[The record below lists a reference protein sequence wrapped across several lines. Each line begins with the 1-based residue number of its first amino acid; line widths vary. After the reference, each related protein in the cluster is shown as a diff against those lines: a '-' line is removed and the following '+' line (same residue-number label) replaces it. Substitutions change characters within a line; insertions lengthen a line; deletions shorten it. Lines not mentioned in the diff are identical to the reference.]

1 MRDRLRGLAFLL
13 VSMVRAEPV
22 RSLAAVAV
30 ITAGRSAVL
39 ASAVGLRDLLNGA
52 AARDASTAT
61 RGAFLVAAGIAL
73 GLAARYPI
81 ATVGVT
87 LRERAS
93 MAIDERLARL
103 SATLPSIVHLER
115 PDFLDNLDL
124 LRRGSF
130 ELGEAVGSLVDNIAT
145 VVLLVSS
152 GVLLA
157 SVHPALLLM
166 PAAAIPSLVAA
177 VLKERETERFE
188 QETAEL
194 YRPRRTLRDL
204 AWTVGAGAELRLF
217 GAAATILRRQAD
229 AAAGIDARR
238 TVWAWRSGAIQ
249 AIGDAALGLGQAV
262 GVGFVAVRVSRG
274 QADAGDVALV
284 IALAGQLSANVTEAS
299 EGLRWLA
306 RLLRLVHRMTWLAE
320 HAEDAAMPDAA
331 SSDAPKRPVPDRL
344 TSGLALRG
352 VTFRYPGTEVDVLR
366 GVDLDVAAGT
376 TVAFVGEN
384 GAGKTSLVKLLC
396 GFYEPTSGSIAVDGV
411 PLRDLDTDG
420 WRRRTTASFQDFAH
434 LELLTREAVGVG
446 DLPRV
451 EDRPAVEAAVDR
463 GDARELVDRLAD
475 GIETQ
480 LGTQFDGG
488 VELSGGEWQR
498 VALAR
503 SAMRE
508 EPLLL
513 LLDEPTA
520 ALDPLAEQALFDR
533 IVALARARRE
543 AGMVAVFVSHRF
555 STVRMADLIVVLEEG
570 VIAERGTHAELV
582 ALGGRYAELFERQAR
597 AYR

>member
-1 MRDRLRGLAFLL
+1 MRDGLRALAFLIG
-13 VSMVRAEPV
+13 SMVRAEPR
-22 RSLAAVAV
+22 RSFAAVIV

-39 ASAVGLRDLLNGA
+39 ASAIGLRDLLNGA
-52 AARDASTAT
+52 ASGDRSLVT
-61 RGAFLVAAGIAL
+61 RGAVLVAGGIAL

-93 MAIDERLARL
+93 MAIEERLARL
-103 SATLPSIVHLER
+103 SATLPSIEHLER
-115 PDFLDNLDL
+115 PEFLDHLDL

-130 ELGEAVGSLVDNIAT
+130 ELGEAVASIVDNAAT

-152 GVLLA
+152 GILLA

-166 PAAAIPSLVAA
+166 PAAAVPSLVAA
-177 VLKERETERFE
+177 VLKERETKGFE

-194 YRPRRTLRDL
+194 HRPRRALRDL
-204 AWTVGAGAELRLF
+204 AWTVPAGAELRLF
-217 GAAATILRRQAD
+217 GAAETVRRRQAD
-229 AAAGIDARR
+229 AAAGIDAKK
-238 TVWAWRSGAIQ
+238 TVWAWRTGAIQ
-249 AIGDAALGLGQAV
+249 AVGGAVFGLGQAA

-274 QADAGDVALV
+274 AADAGDVALV

-306 RLLRLVHRMTWLAE
+306 RLLRLVHRMTWLAD
-320 HAEDAAMPDAA
+320 HAADAVTPGPPT
-331 SSDAPKRPVPDRL
+331 SSVPDRL
-344 TSGLALRG
+344 TTGLSLRA

-366 GVDLDVAAGT
+366 GIDLEIPAGT

-396 GFYEPTSGSIAVDGV
+396 GFYAPTSGSITVDGAV
-411 PLRDLDTDG
+411 VGELDTAG

-451 EDRPAVEAAVDR
+451 GDRPAVEAAVDR

-480 LGTQFDGG
+480 LGTQFEGG

-513 LLDEPTA
+513 VLDEPTA
-520 ALDPLAEQALFDR
+520 ALDPLAEQSLFDR
-533 IVALARARRE
+533 IVALARARRA
-543 AGMVAVFVSHRF
+543 AGMVGVFVSHRF
-555 STVRMADLIVVLEEG
+555 STVRMADLIVVLEHG
-570 VIAERGTHAELV
+570 VIAEQGTHAELL